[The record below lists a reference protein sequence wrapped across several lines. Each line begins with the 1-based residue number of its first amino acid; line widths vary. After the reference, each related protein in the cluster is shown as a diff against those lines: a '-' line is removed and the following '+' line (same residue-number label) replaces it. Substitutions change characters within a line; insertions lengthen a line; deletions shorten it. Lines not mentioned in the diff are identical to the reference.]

1 MASRLTLSN
10 RAGWGFALPGFGLI
24 AIFIVLPFF
33 FAFYLSLT
41 NQRLI
46 SPNPTQ
52 WVGLDNYSQLLS
64 VGVLTLEPERDDAGE
79 ILRDADGV
87 AEYPRVRN
95 FTRSADYPQYEGMR
109 EWFSWQSGENRTVV
123 LASDVVFMTALVNT
137 ILFVIVVAP
146 VQATLALGLALLI
159 NQRLRGINLFR
170 AIYFMP
176 VVTNIV
182 AVAIV
187 FQWLLNRDFGVA
199 NAWVWQLAE
208 ATGWRI
214 APPDWLNSSFWAK
227 PAVVLLTL
235 WKNVGFTMVIYLAG
249 LQAVP
254 QSLYDAAK
262 VDGASGL
269 QRFRYITMP
278 MVSPTTFFLLVIQMI
293 GAFQLF
299 AEPFVMTG
307 GGPAQATLSIVMYI
321 YQNAFEF
328 GRMGKATA
336 IAWIL
341 FAIIFV
347 FTLIQTRLQRR
358 WVHYETEG

>member
-1 MASRLTLSN
+1 MSTRSQKTGAREPARPSLARRL
-10 RAGWGFALPGFGLI
+10 GFGRWRPGQQNEGYLFLLPSLI
-24 AIFIVLPFF
+24 GFTIFVLVPIIG
-33 FAFYLSLT
+33 ALVLSFYKW
-41 NQRLI
+41 NLI
-46 SPNPTQ
+46 SPAQ
-52 WVGLDNYSQLLS
+52 FVGLDNYSQLMQDS
-64 VGVLTLEPERDDAGE
+64 VFRKVLGNTFFYAVTIVPLQLIIGLVMAVALNQGIRGLE
-79 ILRDADGV
+79 L
-87 AEYPRVRN
+87 YRV
-95 FTRSADYPQYEGMR
+95 
-109 EWFSWQSGENRTVV
+109 
-123 LASDVVFMTALVNT
+123 
-137 ILFVIVVAP
+137 
-146 VQATLALGLALLI
+146 
-159 NQRLRGINLFR
+159 
-170 AIYFMP
+170 IYFMP

-199 NAWVWQLAE
+199 NAWVWQLAD
-208 ATGWRI
+208 ATGWHI

-254 QSLYDAAK
+254 ESLYDASK
-262 VDGASGL
+262 VDGASGW
-269 QRFRYITMP
+269 QRFRYVTMP

-299 AEPFVMTG
+299 AEPFVMTN

-347 FTLIQTRLQRR
+347 FTLIQTQLQRR
-358 WVHYETEG
+358 WVHYEVGD